1 MFAKL
6 IRTYWAIILIILLAI
21 FFRFLWLD
29 KIPNALGGDEI
40 VYILNSKAL
49 FLTGSDIFGNWS
61 PLQGLLFQYPQGET
75 QAELPYL
82 LNSIA
87 MGILPSG
94 LFAAHIT
101 NAVLG
106 ILLVIFVYLITRELL
121 GSKAAV
127 FAALIA
133 SINPWF
139 VYIGRTAYEATPSM
153 LFYFISFYILLKA
166 KGWKILWAFPFLVF
180 AFYSYIA
187 TKLILLPFVFAI
199 IVFCYFYINKKKYL
213 KQYLALFALCIVFV
227 AFFVVSLKLNP
238 QTARL
243 DELLTPNNP
252 EIANEVNTI
261 RKESIQNSLT
271 NLLVNKYSVFTSI
284 VAIKTLKTFSFDFLF
299 VNGDEFFSIW
309 RHGLFYYID
318 SLFLILG
325 LLFMFVKKRKVLGL
339 LSVLILIGA
348 IPQVLHTVKIEN
360 FSIHATMAF
369 APLTILIGFGIWET
383 INYFTSVSLSTSK
396 KLNVKYISAFIIL
409 VLYFVSALNFANIY
423 FFWHPLRGYFDFPI
437 RVVSSYAVRALDS
450 QKITI
455 YSTSSFD
462 LFKKYLFYS
471 NKYDKTSAQT
481 IKNNLKTQKYSLG
494 NVTFKACNLPI
505 DLKNKDNLLI
515 IDAKCG
521 NQFKDL
527 PHISV
532 SSLKDGGETFRIY
545 NDKLCKGVGL
555 DRFIF
560 NYKLEYFNIELLS
573 KKDFCHNFITSL

>member
-1 MFAKL
+1 MLAKL
-6 IRTYWAIILIILLAI
+6 LRNYWPVILVILLAI
-21 FFRFLWLD
+21 SLRFIWLD
-29 KIPNALGGDEI
+29 KIPNAIGGDEV

-49 FLTGSDIFGNWS
+49 FLTGSDIFGMWS

-75 QAELPYL
+75 QAELPYI
-82 LNSIA
+82 LNSLA
-87 MGILPSG
+87 MGLLPSN
-94 LFAAHIT
+94 LFAAHLT
-101 NAVLG
+101 NAISGVF
-106 ILLVIFVYLITRELL
+106 LVFFIFLVVRELL

-127 FAALIA
+127 FAALVA

-139 VYIGRTAYEATPSM
+139 VYIGRTAYEGIPAM

-166 KGWKILWAFPFLVF
+166 KGWKILWAFPFLTL

-199 IVFCYFYINKKKYL
+199 IIYCYLYVNKKKYL
-213 KQYLALFALCIVFV
+213 KQYLVLFVLCISLVT
-227 AFFVVSLKLNP
+227 FFVISLKLNP

-243 DELLTPNNP
+243 NELLTPNNP
-252 EIANEVNTI
+252 EIANEVNAI
-261 RKESIQNSLT
+261 RKESIQNPLT
-271 NLLVNKYSVFTSI
+271 NLFVNKYSVFANI

-325 LLFMFVKKRKVLGL
+325 LLFMFVRKRKVLGL
-339 LSVLILIGA
+339 LSALILIGA
-348 IPQVLHTVKIEN
+348 IPQVLHTAKIDN

-369 APLTILIGFGIWET
+369 APLTLLIGFGIWET
-383 INYFTSVSLSTSK
+383 INYFKNKNYKFILTTVILIIYTLSA
-396 KLNVKYISAFIIL
+396 V
-409 VLYFVSALNFANIY
+409 NFLNIY

-437 RVVSSYAVRALDS
+437 RVVSSYAIRASDS

-455 YSTSSFD
+455 YSSSSFD

-471 NKYDKTSAQT
+471 NKYDKTSSN
-481 IKNNLKTQKYSLG
+481 IVKNNLKAEKYLLG
-494 NVTFKACNLPI
+494 NVAFKGCSLPI
-505 DLKNKDNLLI
+505 DLSNKDNLLI

-527 PHISV
+527 PHLSV

-545 NDKLCKGVGL
+545 NDKICKGVALG
-555 DRFIF
+555 RYISNFKIE
-560 NYKLEYFNIELLS
+560 NFNIEALS
-573 KKDFCHNFITSL
+573 TRDFCPNFISSL

>member
-1 MFAKL
+1 MFEKFL
-6 IRTYWAIILIILLAI
+6 RNYWPIIFIVLLAI
-21 FFRFLWLD
+21 IVRFIWLD
-29 KIPNALGGDEI
+29 IVPNAIGGDET
-40 VYILNSKAL
+40 VYVLNSKAL
-49 FLTGSDIFGNWS
+49 FLTGHDIFGTWS

-82 LNSIA
+82 LNSVA
-87 MGILPSG
+87 MGILPSS
-94 LFAAHIT
+94 LFAAHLT
-101 NAVLG
+101 NAITGVFLVLF
-106 ILLVIFVYLITRELL
+106 IFLVARELL

-127 FAALIA
+127 FAALVA

-139 VYIGRTAYEATPSM
+139 IYIGRTAYEAVPAM
-153 LFYFISFYILLKA
+153 LFYFISFYILLKT
-166 KGWKILWAFPFLVF
+166 KGWKILLAFPFLVL

-187 TKLILLPFVFAI
+187 TKLILLPFVFII
-199 IVFCYFYINKKKYL
+199 IVYCYYYISKKKFLREYL
-213 KQYLALFALCIVFV
+213 VLFGLCIVLV
-227 AFFVVSLKLNP
+227 AFFVISLKLNP

-243 DELLTPNNP
+243 SELITPNNP
-252 EIANEVNTI
+252 EIAKEVNAI
-261 RKESIQNSLT
+261 RKESIQNPLT
-271 NLLVNKYSVFTSI
+271 NLFVNKYSVFANI

-325 LLFMFVKKRKVLGL
+325 LLFMFVRKRKVLGL
-339 LSVLILIGA
+339 LSALILIGV
-348 IPQVLHTVKIEN
+348 IPQVLHTAKIDN

-369 APLTILIGFGIWET
+369 APLTLLIGFGIWET
-383 INYFTSVSLSTSK
+383 INYFKNKNYKLILTVVILIIYTLSA
-396 KLNVKYISAFIIL
+396 V
-409 VLYFVSALNFANIY
+409 NFLNIY

-437 RVVSSYAVRALDS
+437 RVVSSYATRASDS

-455 YSTSSFD
+455 YSSSSFD

-471 NKYDKTSAQT
+471 NKYDKTSAET
-481 IKNNLKTQKYSLG
+481 IKNNLKAQKYSLG
-494 NVTFKACNLPI
+494 NVTFKACSLPI

-527 PHISV
+527 PHLSA

-545 NDKLCKGVGL
+545 NDKICKNVPL
-555 DRFIF
+555 ERYISNF
-560 NYKLEYFNIELLS
+560 KLENFSIEKLS
-573 KKDFCHNFITSL
+573 NENFCKNFIASL